1 MKALPKTSLIY
12 KTVLGASGLAL
23 ITGLSTPVLA
33 QTADTANTYEDVVVA
48 TGSVIRSRAKDFET
62 PSPVQTVDK
71 TTFDQTGAIQIQ
83 DVFKGISAN
92 AGSELASDVT
102 TRQGTSQFS
111 LRGLGLGSTLTLING
126 RRAGLAPV
134 AQDGGQL
141 FSDVNQYPTNMI
153 RNIEVLT
160 DGASATY
167 GSEAV
172 AGVVNIFTRDDFEGF
187 ELTAEGR
194 TSIVESAQLG
204 AAFGVQGERGGIAT
218 FATFY
223 TQNWAT
229 REDIPNINLGST
241 LQDGT
246 AGLWDSGTGSPG
258 RFNAAVLDANGD
270 YQRAGNTLADP
281 DCVAAGGI
289 LDGTNCR
296 YHFLNQRRV
305 IPAEKR
311 FQIYTTA
318 NYDVSDNINVFAEV
332 GFSRNEVTDGVGG
345 NLVRNF
351 PNGGG
356 WLVRSDHPFNFF
368 VDDGN
373 GGITYAGPEAFAADP
388 TLQAVDL
395 IYRGRPLG
403 SDADGDNQSEIK
415 TLFTNTRLV
424 GGFDFQLSDDWNL
437 YSSYTYANSDFSRVA
452 PNEWIIDS
460 FQDAILSGAWNPF
473 GTRVANPNLISPRDG
488 VSTAGNSQLVQDSF
502 STTRNDVALTRLQ
515 VGEAILSGTPG
526 LELGG
531 GDLAMA
537 VGAQYREVLLSDI
550 PDGRYQ
556 TGNNRLGDVL
566 TPIVA
571 QKQTVYALFGEVVA
585 PITESIELQG
595 ALRYEDYGDG
605 LDTLDPKISGKWDVT
620 QDISLRGSWGTS
632 FQAPSIRQAAETFST
647 TAVTDPDPNGNAGA
661 TIITTIQQGSPDLVP
676 QNASN
681 LNLGVVYQ
689 NDAGLKF
696 SGDYFHYDYQ
706 DLILAG
712 ADPQSIVNDC
722 FAGTIDANTCARIS
736 QRGQDGQLATVIQ
749 EIVNGGS
756 AKVDGIDL
764 VANYTTD
771 FLGGSIRFDAN
782 STIITKYEATDPDG
796 IVTDIKNNRNT
807 TNGFGSVPAFRLNG
821 GATYDTGPHTFT
833 VFGRHIGSYDDDDS
847 GEDIES
853 NTTFDVRYDLQL
865 GELIDLPGETTRLSV
880 GSTNVF
886 DVTPPLL
893 VNRPRV
899 DFEVHDPRGRSFYV
913 QLKQNF

>member
-223 TQNWAT
+223 TQDWAT

-241 LQDGT
+241 LEDGT

-782 STIITKYEATDPDG
+782 STIITNYEATDPDG